1 MPARVPEEE
10 CWKDDFTG
18 LIRDLWPCRRS
29 RRNLIVKDMKYR
41 PSKRVVWLVVPLLPV
56 AVMCLGVWLAGK
68 PDTEAIANRGAK
80 PPVDRRLTASP
91 STWGNVFT
99 STGGLIGDGMDALL
113 MSNHNPW
120 RDNHS
125 AARFYQLRES
135 KDPADQAEYERLKK
149 LGREWYK
156 RILARYPELALEPGK
171 EVPDERNGLLKLTEL
186 FKRLGNGT
194 TGELSTVPYSAEL
207 KSPFSKGYPWDEKAA
222 GACVEANRELIDEL
236 KTIGLMT
243 ESSMAGMTAADWEKG
258 LIGNS
263 NRAAE
268 LLMLDA
274 RLAAGRGDV
283 AGALES
289 IRAATGL
296 ANHLGDGG
304 DSPMMNSIF
313 AASINSKVSAYVF
326 SAILPNL
333 PAGQVDA
340 AAWQAAMN
348 PTVQQPSDYA
358 RTLRAEWNSGLENH
372 LLPMFSDT
380 RDPSVPRDA
389 DQLVEDYTR
398 HILKGVQ
405 QAESL
410 TMGDLENVPSP
421 VTSADHLS
429 RRGRSYAEM
438 MGMTEDSFDM
448 RGLWE
453 RNQAGAGF
461 RQAVF
466 AVMEGKPV
474 PNDPV
479 SGKPYQWDP
488 VTRKLSMPD
497 IPRYQKTNIKPVTV
511 PKI

>member
-1 MPARVPEEE
+1 MR
-10 CWKDDFTG
+10 
-18 LIRDLWPCRRS
+18 
-29 RRNLIVKDMKYR
+29 YR
-41 PSKRVVWLVVPLLPV
+41 PSKRVVWLVIPLIPV
-56 AVMCLGVWLAGK
+56 VVMCAGVWLAGQ
-68 PDTEAIANRGAK
+68 PDSEATANRGAK
-80 PPVDRRLTASP
+80 PPKNRRLTASP
-91 STWGNVFT
+91 ATWGNVFS
-99 STGGLIGDGMDALL
+99 STGGLIDDGMDAL
-113 MSNHNPW
+113 SQFNPW
-120 RDNHS
+120 RENNP
-125 AARFYQLRES
+125 AARFYELRLS

-149 LGREWYK
+149 LGHEWYE
-156 RILARYPELALEPGK
+156 RILARYPELAMEPGM
-171 EVPDERNGLLKLTEL
+171 EVPPERNGLLKLTEL
-186 FKRLGNGT
+186 FKRLGNET
-194 TGELSTVPYSAEL
+194 TGAMAFVPYPQDL
-207 KSPFSKGYPWDEKAA
+207 KSPFNKDHPWDEKAA
-222 GACVEANRELIDEL
+222 SDCVEANRALIDEI
-236 KTIGLMT
+236 KEIGLMK
-243 ESSMAGMTAADWEKG
+243 ESSMAGMSAVNWEHG

-263 NRAAE
+263 NKSAE
-268 LLMLDA
+268 LLLLDA
-274 RLAAGRGDV
+274 RLEAGRGDI

-296 ANHLGDGG
+296 ANHLGGGG

-313 AASINSKVSAYVF
+313 AASINGKVSSFVF
-326 SAILPNL
+326 SSILPNL

-348 PTVQQPSDYA
+348 PTVQQPSDFA
-358 RTLRAEWNSGLENH
+358 RTLRAEWNSGLANH
-372 LLPMFSDT
+372 LLPAFSDET
-380 RDPSVPRDA
+380 DPSVPRDA

-398 HILKGVQ
+398 HILKGVR

-410 TMGDLENVPSP
+410 SMSDLENTRSP
-421 VTSADHLS
+421 VTSANHLS

-497 IPRYQKTNIKPVTV
+497 IPRYQKTNIRPVTV